1 MVNVGAGEHVC
12 RLRRGQRPGEGRHM
26 TVIAESPDGALAPT
40 PSADDLAPTP
50 SADDIARLITALQSD
65 GLRVEVPLATR
76 TGGAGPADAGMLYI
90 EGVPVTVPTSAAYV
104 AGSPYALRGEDDGG
118 WAVYRDAVRLASA
131 SPAARPRYY
140 DLTTADGIPYWQIA
154 LLHLDSVA
162 STVLQT
168 CAYWGTTDQCRFCG
182 IGVTLAAGR
191 TIAKKTPAMLAEVAC
206 AARDL
211 DGAVDATLTTGSTAT
226 PDRGA
231 MYVARCAAAVK
242 EAAGLPV
249 QVQFEPP
256 SDLDVIDRVA
266 DLGIDSVGIHVES
279 FDPTVLARVAPGKAR
294 WGIEAYFAAWE
305 RAVAAFGPG
314 QVSTYVILGM
324 GEDVE
329 LTVEGCK
336 RAIDLGVYPFVVPLR
351 PVPGSLMADFRPPP
365 REAVEAVYRRV
376 VPHLAARGL
385 SSAGVTAGCAR
396 CQACSGL
403 GAFERSDRGIRDGR
417 PSLPLLTH

>member
-1 MVNVGAGEHVC
+1 
-12 RLRRGQRPGEGRHM
+12 M
-26 TVIAESPDGALAPT
+26 TVITEASHGAVAPV
-40 PSADDLAPTP
+40 PSADDV
-50 SADDIARLITALQSD
+50 ARLITALQSE
-65 GLRVEVPLATR
+65 GLRVEVPLSTR
-76 TGGAGPADAGMLYI
+76 TGGAGPADAGMLYV
-90 EGVPVTVPTSAAYV
+90 EGVPATVPTSAAYV
-104 AGSPYALRGEDDGG
+104 AESRYALRGEDDGG
-118 WAVYRDAVRLASA
+118 WAVYGDGVRLASA
-131 SPAARPRYY
+131 APAPRPRYY
-140 DLTTADGIPYWQIA
+140 DLTTAEGVPYWQIA

-168 CAYWGTTDQCRFCG
+168 CAYWGNDDQCRFCG

-191 TIAKKTPAMLAEVAC
+191 TIAKKTPAMLAEVAR

-231 MYVARCAAAVK
+231 MYVARCGAAVK

-279 FDPTVLARVAPGKAR
+279 FDPAVLARVAPGKAR
-294 WGIEAYFAAWE
+294 WGIEAYFSAWE

-329 LTVEGCK
+329 VTVEGCM
-336 RAIDLGVYPFVVPLR
+336 RAIDIGVYPFVVPLR
-351 PVPGSLMADFRPPP
+351 PVPGSLMEDFRPPP

-376 VPHLAARGL
+376 VPHLAARGM
-385 SSAGVTAGCAR
+385 SAAGVAAGCAR

-417 PSLPLLTH
+417 PNLPLITH